1 MPSERR
7 RHQLYEEAKQVLSVE
22 SADELMSYLPP
33 VGWADVATKTDLG
46 MIRYEMDA
54 LRSEMRGDMARIEGK
69 IDRVED
75 RLAGVEDR
83 LAGVEGRISGVE
95 GKFEGLEGKIEGLE
109 GKIEGLEGK
118 IEGLAGVIG
127 ADIARATD
135 KMRVWTVSVLL
146 SVAVIVSGV
155 VFGVAQLKR

>member
-109 GKIEGLEGK
+109 GKIEGL
-118 IEGLAGVIG
+118 AGVIG

>member
-1 MPSERR
+1 VPSERR

-69 IDRVED
+69 IDR
-75 RLAGVEDR
+75 VEDR

>member
-75 RLAGVEDR
+75 RLAGVE
-83 LAGVEGRISGVE
+83 GRISGVE
-95 GKFEGLEGKIEGLE
+95 GKFEGLE

>member
-95 GKFEGLEGKIEGLE
+95 GKIEGLEGKIEGLE

>member
-69 IDRVED
+69 IDR
-75 RLAGVEDR
+75 VEDR

>member
-1 MPSERR
+1 MPRSERR

-75 RLAGVEDR
+75 RLAGVE
-83 LAGVEGRISGVE
+83 GRISGVE
-95 GKFEGLEGKIEGLE
+95 GKF
-109 GKIEGLEGK
+109 EGLEGK

>member
-1 MPSERR
+1 
-7 RHQLYEEAKQVLSVE
+7 
-22 SADELMSYLPP
+22 
-33 VGWADVATKTDLG
+33 
-46 MIRYEMDA
+46 
-54 LRSEMRGDMARIEGK
+54 
-69 IDRVED
+69 
-75 RLAGVEDR
+75 
-83 LAGVEGRISGVE
+83 
-95 GKFEGLEGKIEGLE
+95 LE